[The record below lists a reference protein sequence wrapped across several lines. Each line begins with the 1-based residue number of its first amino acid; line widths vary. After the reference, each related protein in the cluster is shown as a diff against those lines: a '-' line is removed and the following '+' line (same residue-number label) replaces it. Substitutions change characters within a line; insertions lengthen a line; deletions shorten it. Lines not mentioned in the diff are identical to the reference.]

1 VLRNITQREGGGVVT
16 DKSQKRVTYYLNG
29 PLEELLDY
37 VSQKLNKLNLVV
49 IVDRT
54 ERKWI

>member
-1 VLRNITQREGGGVVT
+1 MLRNITQREGGGVVT